1 MKGLLYKTTAGWVI
15 KWSVPQEYKIPV
27 HEMEL
32 HPVDVQA
39 REPSVLGSYGE
50 VEFEVVSVDYGS
62 GISKGYAR
70 ITADKNPPQINQP
83 QVQLLSP
90 EERVSA
96 LEELAEKLSQAW
108 FYGNWKAETANE
120 REMEKIMRKL
130 GYWPR
135 PNKLKNKT

>member
-1 MKGLLYKTTAGWVI
+1 MKGLLYKTTAVWVI

>member
-32 HPVDVQA
+32 HPIDVQA

-70 ITADKNPPQINQP
+70 IISRENPSESAPP
-83 QVQLLSP
+83 EVELLSP
-90 EERVSA
+90 EERVIA
-96 LEELAEKLSQAW
+96 LEDLAEKLSQAW
-108 FYGNWKAETANE
+108 FYGKWKAESANE